1 MAGLTVERTAI
12 PGLLVVRMPVHSDS
26 RGWFKENWQRATMT
40 ALGLPDFGPV
50 QNNISFNASRGAT
63 RGIHAE
69 PWDKYVSVATG
80 RVFGA
85 WVDLREGESFGAT
98 VTVEVDESV
107 AVFVPRG
114 VGNSYQALEDGTAY
128 TYLVNDHWRPGS
140 TYPALA
146 LDDETAAIDWPISL
160 AEAEISAKDQANPRL
175 DGVTPFAPK
184 PVLVLGASGQVGRA
198 LRDVLPDVV
207 GLGRGDLD
215 ITDAAALAAYDWSQ
229 HDVVINAGAMTAVD
243 AAETDEG
250 RSAAWAVN
258 AGAVAA
264 LARLAVEHRFTLVHY
279 STDYVFDGEAR
290 EHPEDEAMAPL
301 GVYGQ
306 SKAAGELAATVTPR
320 HYVLRTSW
328 VIGDGGN
335 FVRTLA
341 RLADDGVSPSVVDD
355 QHGRLTFADDLAAA
369 TVHLLDVAAP
379 FGVYN
384 CTNEGDEV
392 TWADIA
398 REIFVARGRD
408 GSDVTGVSTAEYAAG
423 KTISP
428 RPINSLLPLDKLEAT
443 GFTPRDQ
450 REALA
455 GYLDR
460 LMS

>member
-12 PGLLVVRMPVHSDS
+12 PGLLVIRMPVHSDS

-50 QNNISFNASRGAT
+50 QHNISFNASRGAT

-128 TYLVNDHWRPGS
+128 TYLVNAHYVHGR

-146 LDDETAAIDWPISL
+146 LDDESAAIDWPIPL

-175 DGVTPFAPK
+175 AEVTPFAPRP
-184 PVLVLGASGQVGRA
+184 PVILGAGGQVGRA
-198 LRDVLPDVV
+198 LQALLPGAVA
-207 GLGRGDLD
+207 LGSADLD
-215 ITDAAALAAYDWSQ
+215 LTDAAAIAAYDWSQ

-258 AGAVAA
+258 ATAVAA
-264 LARLAVEHRFTLVHY
+264 LARIAVEHRLTLVHY
-279 STDYVFDGEAR
+279 STDYVFDGRASA
-290 EHPEDEAMAPL
+290 HPEGEPRAPL

-306 SKAAGELAATVTPR
+306 SKAAGELAATVAPR

-328 VIGDGGN
+328 VIGDGSN
-335 FVRTLA
+335 FVRTMA

-355 QHGRLTFADDLAAA
+355 QHGRLTFAEDLAAA
-369 TVHLLDVAAP
+369 TLHLLRSEAP
-379 FGVYN
+379 FGIYN
-384 CTNEGDEV
+384 CTNAGEET

-398 REIFVARGRD
+398 REVFVARGRD
-408 GSDVTGVSTAEYAAG
+408 AADVTGVSTAEYAAG
-423 KTISP
+423 KAISP
-428 RPINSLLPLDKLEAT
+428 RPTHSLLPLDKLEAT

-450 REALA
+450 HEALRA
-455 GYLDR
+455 YLEG
-460 LMS
+460 L